1 MSASAGPDEGL
12 LHWRGT
18 ADTDA
23 LWTTVDWCDVSAG
36 ALLAADSWRV
46 IDGRVRGLERH
57 LARFAASVRP
67 YRDDVDGFLEQV
79 VAALPREGDGFPRV
93 ELRARGIRSPLETTT
108 NATGTANAS
117 APATGLSLRLRPT
130 PPTAR
135 EVVVATAPHD
145 PRTQPLTKGPDLD
158 ALQRLRT
165 AVQPLGA
172 GEAIIVDD
180 GLIVEGAYSGLLWWS
195 PRGTLVQPS
204 PALARIPSVTTALIL
219 EAAARDGVAIEAADA
234 RPDDL
239 AGCELWVLS
248 ALHGLRVATGW
259 IDGPT
264 LVAEPG
270 RADRGRRWLDEAL
283 APLP

>member
-18 ADTDA
+18 SEPTS
-23 LWTTVDWCDVSAG
+23 LWTSVDWCDVSAG
-36 ALLAADSWRV
+36 SVLVADSWRV
-46 IDGRVRGLERH
+46 IDGRARGLEHH
-57 LARFAASVRP
+57 LARFAASARP
-67 YRDDVDGFLEQV
+67 HRDDVDAFVEQV
-79 VAALPREGDGFPRV
+79 VAALPREGDWFPRV
-93 ELRARGIRSPLETTT
+93 ELRARGIPSPL
-108 NATGTANAS
+108 ATAHDPAS
-117 APATGLSLRLRPT
+117 QDPAAPATGLSLRLRAT
-130 PPTAR
+130 PATAR

-145 PRTQPLTKGPDLD
+145 PRTRPLTKGPDLD

-165 AVQPLGA
+165 AVQPRGA
-172 GEAIIVDD
+172 GEAIILSAD
-180 GLIVEGAYSGLLWWS
+180 GLIVEGAYSALLWWS

-204 PALARIPSVTTALIL
+204 PALARIPSVTAALVL
-219 EAAARDGVAIEAADA
+219 EAAAADGVTIETTDA

-248 ALHGLRVATGW
+248 ALHGLRVATAW
-259 IDGPT
+259 IDGPE

-270 RADRGRRWLDEAL
+270 RAERGRRWLDEAL